1 MNRAEGTT
9 QKIAG
14 GEGVNLIGAAPLGD
28 STLAAA
34 LRYPPPGWRVVLLHH
49 QVAEGQCT
57 CQPWRDS
64 VQRLGHWAS
73 VKRLPG
79 ELFNPWR
86 NACGFYPQ
94 DVLGRQRKLLDAAA
108 NLKMVNAGQNRVM
121 Q

>member
-14 GEGVNLIGAAPLGD
+14 GEGVNLIGAALLGD

-34 LRYPPPGWRVVLLHH
+34 LRYAARGWRVIPLHH
-49 QVAEGQCT
+49 QVAERQCT

-64 VQRLGHWAS
+64 VQRLGRWAS

-86 NACGFYPQ
+86 NARGFSPQ
-94 DVLGRQRKLLDAAA
+94 DVLGRQLQFLDEAG
-108 NLKMVNAGQNRVM
+108 NLKIVTAGQKRGM